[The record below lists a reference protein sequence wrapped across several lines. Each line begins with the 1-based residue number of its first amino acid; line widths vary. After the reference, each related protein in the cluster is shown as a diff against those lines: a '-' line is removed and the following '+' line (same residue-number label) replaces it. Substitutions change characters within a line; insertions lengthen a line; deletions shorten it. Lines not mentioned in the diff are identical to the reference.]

1 MRRIHHLLLFFTIM
15 LTGVSTLQAENTK
28 KKPRIG
34 IVGIAI
40 ECSTFSPAQ
49 THESAFRVK
58 KEEAVFDLYPFLNPD
73 SPLRSKAT
81 WLPTMVSRATPG
93 GIVTREAYES
103 LVAQTMDLVK
113 KNMPYDA
120 IFLDIHGAMSVVG
133 MDDPEGDFIIRLRQ
147 VVGGKPVISASMDPH
162 GCVSHRLAQN
172 TDLITCFRMAPHEDS
187 QITRQRAVENLVE
200 RVVTGKG
207 KPKYKAWVYVPVLL
221 PGEKTSTR
229 IDPGKSLYAKVP
241 VLTDAKKGVVDGG
254 IWISYAWADE
264 PRNHGVV
271 MVVGDDKKEVG
282 KSAAELARSFWD
294 VREQFEFVAP
304 TASLD
309 ECLAAAFA
317 SSKKPYFISDMG
329 DNPTAGGAGDVTWT
343 LHELMKRDEL
353 KKEDGPNFIYAS
365 IPGPELVEAA
375 IKAGKGNKV
384 SGYAGAKEDNRYAG
398 PVKIEG
404 TVEAIRISDTNKE
417 VVIRQGAMHIIVT
430 EKRKGYHYERDFVN
444 LGLNPRTADIVMVKL
459 GYLTE
464 ELYDLQADWMMAL
477 TKGGVDQDLLNLPY
491 QRINRPMYPLDP
503 DMKAP
508 SFKVEFIP
516 QSK

>member
-1 MRRIHHLLLFFTIM
+1 MIKFYRLLMLFAVM
-15 LTGVSTLQAENTK
+15 MMGVSALQAAKTAE
-28 KKPRIG
+28 KPRIG

-49 THESAFRVK
+49 THESAFRVR
-58 KEEAVFDLYPFLNPD
+58 KEQSVFDLYPFLQPD

-120 IFLDIHGAMSVVG
+120 IYLDIHGAMSVVG
-133 MDDPEGDFIIRLRQ
+133 LEDPEGDFIIRLREI
-147 VVGGKPVISASMDPH
+147 VGYKTVISTSMDPH
-162 GCVSHRLAQN
+162 GCVSQRLAQN
-172 TDLITCFRMAPHEDS
+172 TDLITCYRMAPHEDS
-187 QITRQRAVENLVE
+187 QISRQRAVENLVE
-200 RVVTGKG
+200 RIESGKG

-241 VLTDAKKGVVDGG
+241 VLTDQKKGVIDGG

-282 KSAAELARSFWD
+282 KSAAELARSFWN
-294 VREQFEFVAP
+294 VRDQFEFVAP

-317 SSKKPYFISDMG
+317 SDKKPYFVSDMG

-343 LHELMKRDEL
+343 LHELMKRPEL
-353 KKEDGPNFIYAS
+353 QKEGGKQFIYAS

-375 IKAGKGNKV
+375 IKAGKGNFV
-384 SGYAGAKEDNRYAG
+384 SGYAGAKEDSRYAG

-404 TVEAIRISDTNKE
+404 IVEAIRVTDTNKE
-417 VVIRQGAMHIIVT
+417 VVIRHGGMQIIVT
-430 EKRKGYHYERDFVN
+430 AIRKGYHYERDFTN
-444 LGLNPRTADIVMVKL
+444 LGLNPRTADIIMVKL

-464 ELYDLQADWMMAL
+464 ELYDMQADWMMAL
-477 TKGGVDQDLLNLPY
+477 TKGGVDQDLMNLPY
-491 QRINRPMYPLDP
+491 KNINRPMYPLDA
-503 DMKAP
+503 DMADP
-508 SFKVEFIP
+508 SFKVVFIP

>member
-1 MRRIHHLLLFFTIM
+1 MKKIHHLFCFCTLLLLGAFS
-15 LTGVSTLQAENTK
+15 VKADNTT

-34 IVGIAI
+34 IVGMAI

-49 THESAFRVK
+49 TAESAFRVK
-58 KEEAVFDLYPFLNPD
+58 KEESVFDLYPFLKEG
-73 SPLRSKAT
+73 SELRNKAI
-81 WLPTMVSRATPG
+81 WLPAMVSRATPG

-103 LVAQTMDLVK
+103 LISQSLELVK

-120 IFLDIHGAMSVVG
+120 IYLDIHGAMSVVG
-133 MDDPEGDFIIRLRQ
+133 MDDPEGDFIIRLRE
-147 VVGGKPVISASMDPH
+147 VVGGKPVISTSMDPH

-187 QITRQRAVENLVE
+187 QISRQRAVENLVE
-200 RVVTGKG
+200 RIESGKG
-207 KPKYKAWVYVPVLL
+207 KPKYKAWVYVPILL

-264 PRNHGVV
+264 PRNHGTV
-271 MVVGDDKKEVG
+271 MVVGDDKKEVAQ
-282 KSAAELARSFWD
+282 SAAELAKSFWN
-294 VREQFEFVAP
+294 VRDQFEFVAP

-309 ECLAAAFA
+309 ECLAAGFA
-317 SSKKPYFISDMG
+317 STKKPYFISDMG

-343 LHELMKRDEL
+343 LHELFKREEL
-353 KKEDGPNFIYAS
+353 KKAGGPNFIYAS

-375 IKAGKGNKV
+375 IKAGKGNEV
-384 SGYAGAKEDNRYAG
+384 SGFAGAKEDARYSG
-398 PVKIEG
+398 PIQISG
-404 TVEAIRISDTNKE
+404 IVEAIRISDTNKE
-417 VVIRQGAMHIIVT
+417 VVIRSGSMHIIVT

-464 ELYDLQADWMMAL
+464 ELYEIQADWMMAL

-491 QRINRPMYPLDP
+491 KRIHRPRYPLDP
-503 DMKAP
+503 DMKTP
-508 SFKVEFIP
+508 KLKVEFIP